1 MISTR
6 VEVGIV
12 EKSLKYYLNFVT
24 FKPRKFNVVLH
35 ARCARR
41 NIRCTKGL
49 VGKKSLYLGF
59 QIILVGRQ
67 LLSRK
72 LFDTDGHLSSA
83 Y

>member
-24 FKPRKFNVVLH
+24 LKPKFKVVLH

-41 NIRCTKGL
+41 NIHCTKGL
-49 VGKKSLYLGF
+49 VGKKSLYRGF